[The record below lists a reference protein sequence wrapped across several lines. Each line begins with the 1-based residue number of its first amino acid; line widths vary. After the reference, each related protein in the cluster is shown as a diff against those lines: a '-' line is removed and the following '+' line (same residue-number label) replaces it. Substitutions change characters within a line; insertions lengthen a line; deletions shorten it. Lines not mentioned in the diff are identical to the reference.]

1 MSKKFVQLMLC
12 MVLVSVLVV
21 SAGCAPKKGAVSPK
35 FPEDSATATVGGQR
49 GTGESAFGEGAGEGI
64 GEGDL
69 AIRQDQLVRERLF
82 TEATQELQTIYF
94 DYDSAV
100 LKPEAKQK
108 LERGAA
114 WLKQNPTVN
123 VQIEGHCDERGTNE
137 YNLALGERRAL
148 SARRYLVSLG
158 VSDARIFTISYG
170 EERPAVEGHDESA
183 WKFNRRAEFKV
194 SF

>member
-1 MSKKFVQLMLC
+1 VPRRNNARTSALVAALPHHETQRYLTIKSGEQIDMSKKFVQLMLC

-49 GTGESAFGEGAGEGI
+49 GAGESAFGEGAGEGI

-137 YNLALGERRAL
+137 YNLALGERRRK
-148 SARRYLVSLG
+148 ARSG
-158 VSDARIFTISYG
+158 
-170 EERPAVEGHDESA
+170 RP
-183 WKFNRRAEFKV
+183 
-194 SF
+194 